1 MQCTF
6 SGINKAYMSAQDR
19 FCHPVHLVFRHLGIL
34 QLEIKE
40 RGSVR
45 SKAVGRSLHRE
56 GACPRLPCPASPA
69 CWGPGRRR
77 GWLERRRRPLSFQIG
92 KPAAAGP
99 RRPGRAFL
107 GCLGR
112 ESPGVQQAA
121 RRNVSRPIAPQ
132 GVGGCLGLRKTLPAG
147 SCRSR
152 AAGCCPAG
160 VGGGHI
166 PLSPGDKRPLEA
178 QGLPEAYRRG
188 CGKK

>member
-1 MQCTF
+1 MRCTF
-6 SGINKAYMSAQDR
+6 SGINKDYMSVQDR
-19 FCHPVHLVFRHLGIL
+19 FCHPVHLAFRHLGIL
-34 QLEIKE
+34 QLGIKE

-56 GACPRLPCPASPA
+56 GTCPRLPCPASPA
-69 CWGPGRRR
+69 CWGPGRRP
-77 GWLERRRRPLSFQIG
+77 GWLERRRRRLSFQIG

-152 AAGCCPAG
+152 AAGCCHAG
-160 VGGGHI
+160 VGGGHTPC
-166 PLSPGDKRPLEA
+166 PLGINALWKPKGCA
-178 QGLPEAYRRG
+178 EAYRRG